1 MPTKPHRVWGRPQE
15 PRSTCGGHGY
25 FRHRCGDAIRIDFQK
40 PNPHRTD
47 LLYIYIY
54 IYSWFFNILIYLNY
68 VFTPITK
75 WNSAVSPGCLKK
87 KKGKRH
93 HGIGRLGLQKLR
105 NHINTSFP
113 TSILRNLS
121 HLSVAV
127 ALKLLSAVVLTP
139 LPVHHKT
146 ASKFQCFIVHYPF
159 RLYLFSKSNNP
170 TCFQFCL
177 VYFQHF
183 CIFIFMYF
191 DLGILSK

>member
-1 MPTKPHRVWGRPQE
+1 M
-15 PRSTCGGHGY
+15 
-25 FRHRCGDAIRIDFQK
+25 
-40 PNPHRTD
+40 
-47 LLYIYIY
+47 
-54 IYSWFFNILIYLNY
+54 IYLNY

>member
-1 MPTKPHRVWGRPQE
+1 M
-15 PRSTCGGHGY
+15 
-25 FRHRCGDAIRIDFQK
+25 
-40 PNPHRTD
+40 
-47 LLYIYIY
+47 
-54 IYSWFFNILIYLNY
+54 IYLNY

-127 ALKLLSAVVLTP
+127 APKLLSAVVLTP